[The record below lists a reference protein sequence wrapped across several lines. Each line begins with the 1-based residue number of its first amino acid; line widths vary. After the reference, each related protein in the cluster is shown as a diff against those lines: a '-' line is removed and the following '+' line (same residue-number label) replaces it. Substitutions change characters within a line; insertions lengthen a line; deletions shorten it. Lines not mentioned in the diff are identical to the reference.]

1 MRATLFQPGQA
12 RLEGSGRQRLHVDV
26 DHLGQ
31 DRRHNGARRRHRIRH
46 LVERREIERDRL
58 VPARRQQP
66 VHADAQR
73 RDVSVLGQVDR
84 SAGDAFGV
92 TDFSGV

>member
-1 MRATLFQPGQA
+1 M
-12 RLEGSGRQRLHVDV
+12 DV

-31 DRRHNGARRRHRIRH
+31 VGRLRRGEIAGRDRSHDGARRRNGIRH
-46 LVERREIERDRL
+46 IERDRL

-84 SAGDAFGV
+84 SAGDACGFFRAPSFSFKKL
-92 TDFSGV
+92 TDRASTQ